1 MEQQQSTKNT
11 VSDRMSRVFTKKR
24 TLGLAAC
31 LALVL
36 IAGGGASYYH
46 HAQERA
52 AHAQERAALSELT
65 AIQAEKM
72 GVSVLS
78 EAEVRSLAADAIG
91 QEETAVTFDE
101 ISLMTGAPGEHFG
114 KHGDKERVEHRK
126 DQQDKHQKAH
136 EGRDEAHRA
145 APPDERSGAPDGAD
159 GARPWHHGADGE
171 AEHPGAPDGQPMK
184 SGTPGGAPPQAPTDN
199 AAPKNAQVHEEGQRP
214 CRLRAQRQC
223 RRAARRAVRAGSR
236 RLARPVRSSRISS
249 TARWAACTTRSRSTP
264 CTGPS
269 SRRASA
275 PHADIARSAAP
286 RAGEAARGTPLHGH
300 GAPHPRKRGGTRRL
314 AGSSSCYLAMLFC
327 PSAPLPLTRR
337 RTRSPR
343 RCRACGR
350 RADGIP
356 GS

>member
-36 IAGGGASYYH
+36 IAGGGASYFH

-78 EAEVRSLAADAIG
+78 EAEVRSIAADAIG

-145 APPDERSGAPDGAD
+145 ASPDGAQ
-159 GARPWHHGADGE
+159 PWHHGADGE

-184 SGTPGGAPPQAPTDN
+184 SGTPGGAPTDN
-199 AAPKNAQVHEEGQRP
+199 AAPKNAQAHEEGQPPLPPEGAEAPQARGEARSAGGQP
-214 CRLRAQRQC
+214 PFGAPSPQFTYLVHCTVGGMHYTLAIDAVHGTVLPQGV
-223 RRAARRAVRAGSR
+223 RAAR
-236 RLARPVRSSRISS
+236 
-249 TARWAACTTRSRSTP
+249 
-264 CTGPS
+264 
-269 SRRASA
+269 
-275 PHADIARSAAP
+275 
-286 RAGEAARGTPLHGH
+286 
-300 GAPHPRKRGGTRRL
+300 
-314 AGSSSCYLAMLFC
+314 
-327 PSAPLPLTRR
+327 
-337 RTRSPR
+337 
-343 RCRACGR
+343 
-350 RADGIP
+350 
-356 GS
+356 

>member
-78 EAEVRSLAADAIG
+78 EAEIRSIAADAIG

-136 EGRDEAHRA
+136 EGRDEALRA

-159 GARPWHHGADGE
+159 GAQPWHHGADGE

-184 SGTPGGAPPQAPTDN
+184 SGMPGGAPPQAPTDN
-199 AAPKNAQVHEEGQRP
+199 AAPKNAQVHEEGQPPLPPEGAEAPQARGEARSAGGQP
-214 CRLRAQRQC
+214 PFGAPSPQFTYLVHCTAGGMHYTLAIDAVHGTVLPQGV
-223 RRAARRAVRAGSR
+223 RAAR
-236 RLARPVRSSRISS
+236 
-249 TARWAACTTRSRSTP
+249 
-264 CTGPS
+264 
-269 SRRASA
+269 
-275 PHADIARSAAP
+275 
-286 RAGEAARGTPLHGH
+286 
-300 GAPHPRKRGGTRRL
+300 
-314 AGSSSCYLAMLFC
+314 
-327 PSAPLPLTRR
+327 
-337 RTRSPR
+337 
-343 RCRACGR
+343 
-350 RADGIP
+350 
-356 GS
+356 

>member
-46 HAQERA
+46 HAQEQA

-78 EAEVRSLAADAIG
+78 EAEIRSIAADAIG

-145 APPDERSGAPDGAD
+145 APPDGAQ
-159 GARPWHHGADGE
+159 PWHHGADGE

-184 SGTPGGAPPQAPTDN
+184 SGMPGGAPPQAPTDN
-199 AAPKNAQVHEEGQRP
+199 AAPKNAQARGDARSAGGQPPFGAPNPQFTYLVHCTAGGMHYTLAIDAVHGTVLPQGV
-214 CRLRAQRQC
+214 
-223 RRAARRAVRAGSR
+223 RAVR
-236 RLARPVRSSRISS
+236 
-249 TARWAACTTRSRSTP
+249 
-264 CTGPS
+264 
-269 SRRASA
+269 
-275 PHADIARSAAP
+275 
-286 RAGEAARGTPLHGH
+286 
-300 GAPHPRKRGGTRRL
+300 
-314 AGSSSCYLAMLFC
+314 
-327 PSAPLPLTRR
+327 
-337 RTRSPR
+337 
-343 RCRACGR
+343 
-350 RADGIP
+350 
-356 GS
+356 